1 MEPRNSYED
10 ARRAA
15 AYAELE
21 FPGTYYLA
29 FRDLPRLLREHATGN
44 RAVDFGCGAGRST
57 RFLRELGYAAIG
69 VDISA
74 DMLAEA
80 RVRDPG
86 GDYRLTAE
94 GGLQRLAAGE
104 TDLVMSAFTFD
115 NVPGPERK
123 MRLLRDIARLLAPRG
138 LFLNLVSS
146 PEIYVHEWASFSTK
160 DYPENRRARSGDR
173 VRIVITDIADG
184 RPVED
189 VVCSDDDYRA
199 LYARA
204 GLEPV
209 ATHRPLG
216 LPEEPQ
222 PWVSET
228 RIPPWTIY
236 LLRRG
241 APGAA
246 RAG

>member
-1 MEPRNSYED
+1 MQTRNSYED

-29 FRDLPRLLREHATGN
+29 FRDLPGLIREHATGS
-44 RAVDFGCGAGRST
+44 RAVDFGCGTGRST
-57 RFLRELGYAAIG
+57 RFLRELGFAAVG
-69 VDISA
+69 VDIA
-74 DMLAEA
+74 DDMLAEA
-80 RVRDPG
+80 RARDPG
-86 GDYRLTAE
+86 GDYRLVADGDLRRLE
-94 GGLQRLAAGE
+94 AGG
-104 TDLVMSAFTFD
+104 TDLVLSAFTFD
-115 NVPGPERK
+115 NVPGLERK
-123 MRLLRDIARLLAPRG
+123 ARLVRDIARLLAPRG
-138 LFLNLVSS
+138 VFLNLVSS
-146 PEIYVHEWASFSTK
+146 PDIYVHEWASFSTK

-189 VVCSDDDYRA
+189 VVCSDEDYRA

-204 GLEPV
+204 GLELL

-222 PWVSET
+222 PWVNET

-236 LLRRG
+236 LLRRA

-246 RAG
+246 PAG